1 MVDEEQDA
9 FAYEKIFE
17 AAERIADMARARP
30 ADAQNLLERAQ
41 YLRDLAEQIRQDSQR
56 RYAVV

>member
-30 ADAQNLLERAQ
+30 ADAQRLLERAQ
-41 YLRDLAEQIRQDSQR
+41 YLRDLAEQIRQDTQR
-56 RYAVV
+56 RFALT

>member
-30 ADAQNLLERAQ
+30 ADAQKLLERAQ

-56 RYAVV
+56 RYAVI

>member
-17 AAERIADMARARP
+17 AAERIADMARNRP
-30 ADAQNLLERAQ
+30 EEASRLLERAK
-41 YLRDLAEQIRQDSQR
+41 YLRDLAEQIRRDSLR
-56 RYAVV
+56 RFALT